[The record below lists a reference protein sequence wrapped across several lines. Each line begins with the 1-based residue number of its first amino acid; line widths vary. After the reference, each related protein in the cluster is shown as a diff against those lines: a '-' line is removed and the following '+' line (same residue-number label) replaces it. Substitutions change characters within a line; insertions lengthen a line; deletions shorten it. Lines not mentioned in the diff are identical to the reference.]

1 MRVRPVVISVAAV
14 ALIVAALCAFSFA
27 QTPRRD
33 PIAPATDRI
42 IVEKS
47 AHRMTLLKN
56 GRVVRTYR
64 IALGR
69 GGLGPKTRSGD
80 NRVPEGTYRISG
92 RNPDS
97 AYHLSLRISYPTPSQ
112 AQAARA
118 RGIDPGGDIMIHGLR
133 NGLGWIGTQHRRIDW
148 TQGCI
153 AVTNAEIE
161 EIWRT
166 VPDNVVIEIRA

>member
-1 MRVRPVVISVAAV
+1 MRVRLFVIGVAAIV
-14 ALIVAALCAFSFA
+14 IGVAALCAFSFA

-47 AHRMTLLKN
+47 AHRMTLLKD

-80 NRVPEGTYRISG
+80 NRVPEGIYRISG
-92 RNPDS
+92 RNSDS

-133 NGLGWIGTQHRRIDW
+133 NGLGWIGTQHRQVDW

-166 VPDNVVIEIRA
+166 VPDNIVIEIRA